1 MLLIPI
7 QLLIQSSNFSIIFAV
22 SLNILKHLTMAKS
35 KSFFGLRSGSTK
47 SLTFQVYRG
56 EQITKDRVYRVSN
69 PRTEAQ
75 MTQRALIPIVAAA
88 RSALKGL
95 IDHSFEGVAYGEASL
110 KEFSKQNLRAGALSV
125 TSYSPNGVS
134 NPGFANLIV
143 SNGSINA
150 PSGKITF
157 AEDNNVFTSD
167 QDFPAFSF
175 PNATKGESADVIL
188 KYLETYARANNVD
201 FIAPGTQLSLLTIY
215 QSGSVNVNTGGG
227 TIDVPTSGFV
237 LNRIYIPNGDSES
250 ENAKAI
256 NGQWKISMSMPD
268 TVVVENN
275 NGDKL
280 SFSCGEKTFGKI
292 KIISYPRETTTNKNN
307 CGMALILSRL
317 ENGVWKR
324 SPAQLTIGYEPTTK
338 YTFED
343 WLSTY
348 QTTGAAS
355 KKYLNNGGES
365 TGIKG

>member
-1 MLLIPI
+1 
-7 QLLIQSSNFSIIFAV
+7 
-22 SLNILKHLTMAKS
+22 MAKS
-35 KSFFGLRSGSTK
+35 KSFFGLRTGSTK

-95 IDHSFEGVAYGEASL
+95 VDHSFEGVAYGEASL

-134 NPGFANLIV
+134 NPGFADLIV
-143 SNGSINA
+143 SNGSLNVPYEI
-150 PSGKITF
+150 
-157 AEDNNVFTSD
+157 AESTTVFNSVKTVNKNY
-167 QDFPAFSF
+167 PAFTF
-175 PNATKGESADVIL
+175 PVVEEGASADAIFQH
-188 KYLETYARANNVD
+188 LESYARLYNVAI
-201 FIAPGTQLSLLTIY
+201 IAPGTQLSFLTIY
-215 QSGSVNVNTGGG
+215 QSGTVKVNTGNGL
-227 TIDVPTSGFV
+227 IEAPTSGFV
-237 LNRIYIPNGDSES
+237 IDRVYIPNGDSDS
-250 ENAKAI
+250 ENAKEI
-256 NGQWKISMSMPD
+256 NGKWKVYKAVTEAD
-268 TVVVENN
+268 RGEVVLVNS

-280 SFSCGEKTFGKI
+280 TFRGEKGEGIYI
-292 KIISYPRETTTNKNN
+292 KSEPKETATNSNN
-307 CGMALILSRL
+307 CGLALILSRN

-324 SPAQLTIGYEPTTK
+324 SPSRLNIGFEPSSK

-355 KKYLNNGGES
+355 KKYLNTGDEG
-365 TGIKG
+365 TGIQG

>member
-1 MLLIPI
+1 
-7 QLLIQSSNFSIIFAV
+7 
-22 SLNILKHLTMAKS
+22 MAKS
-35 KSFFGLRSGSTK
+35 KSFFGLRTGSTK

-110 KEFSKQNLRAGALSV
+110 KEFSKQNLRAGALTV

-134 NPGFANLIV
+134 NPGFADLIV
-143 SNGSINA
+143 SNGTINV
-150 PSGKITF
+150 PYDIRSTSGSNMIVLSHELTPFK
-157 AEDNNVFTSD
+157 
-167 QDFPAFSF
+167 FPA
-175 PNATKGESADVIL
+175 AEKGASADAII
-188 KYLETYARANNVD
+188 KYLETYARTNNVAL
-201 FIAPGTQLSLLTIY
+201 IAPGTQLSFLTIY
-215 QSGSVNVNTGGG
+215 QSGTVKVSAGVG

-237 LNRIYIPNGDSES
+237 LNRIYIPNGDSDS

-256 NGQWKISMSMPD
+256 NDQWKVSKAIEQDAHSAELVNS
-268 TVVVENN
+268 
-275 NGDKL
+275 NGDLL
-280 SFSCGEKTFGKI
+280 SIATVNEAIAITSQ
-292 KIISYPRETTTNKNN
+292 PRETNTNNNN
-307 CGMALILSRL
+307 CGMAVILSRY

-324 SPAQLTIGYEPTTK
+324 SPARLKIGFEPENK

-355 KKYLNNGGES
+355 KKYLNTGDEG
-365 TGIKG
+365 TGIQG

>member
-1 MLLIPI
+1 
-7 QLLIQSSNFSIIFAV
+7 
-22 SLNILKHLTMAKS
+22 MAKS

-110 KEFSKQNLRAGALSV
+110 KEFSKQNLRAGALTV

-143 SNGSINA
+143 SNGSINV
-150 PSGKITF
+150 PYKINSRNDANDVIT
-157 AEDNNVFTSD
+157 DGQS
-167 QDFPAFSF
+167 FPAFKF
-175 PNATKGESADVIL
+175 PKVTAGDSADIIF
-188 KYLETYARANNVD
+188 KYLETYARTNNVAL
-201 FIAPGTQLSLLTIY
+201 IAPGTQLSFLTIY
-215 QSGSVNVNTGGG
+215 QSGTVKVNTGVG
-227 TIDVPTSGFV
+227 TIDAPTSDFL
-237 LNRIYIPNGDSES
+237 LNRIYIPDGDSDS

-256 NGQWKISMSMPD
+256 NNPWKVKEEHAEGSYRAMI
-268 TVVVENN
+268 ENS
-275 NGDKL
+275 NGDTIIFECGDGENTEGSILIQCSPKL
-280 SFSCGEKTFGKI
+280 VASNS
-292 KIISYPRETTTNKNN
+292 NN
-307 CGMALILSRL
+307 CGMALILSRN

-324 SPAQLTIGYEPTTK
+324 SQSRLKIGFEPTTP
-338 YTFED
+338 YSFED

-355 KKYLNNGGES
+355 KKYLNTGDEG
-365 TGIKG
+365 TGIQG